1 MAFTLCLKDR
11 FGDVHAVRCAGDA
24 TPEAIESAAREI
36 ADEVAMCEPGESI
49 SVGLSALRDVGA
61 ARLGDGR
68 DYADGG
74 IEWLYTC
81 PVSELKRTPLF

>member
-11 FGDVHAVRCAGDA
+11 FGDVHAARCAGEA
-24 TPEAIESAAREI
+24 NPEAIESAAREI
-36 ADEVAMCEPGESI
+36 ADEVACCDPDENVR
-49 SVGLSALRDVGA
+49 VGLCLLRDVGA

-74 IEWLYTC
+74 IEWLYTAR
-81 PVSELKRTPLF
+81 VSELKREAL